1 MFKHISKLWFKHKK
15 NCLKIRNQLSLTV
28 FITAKIVTLLSSKN
42 DNKKDNNNKE
52 VFLNK
57 SVTTSKNKNDKNY
70 VLNVFKMS

>member
-1 MFKHISKLWFKHKK
+1 M
-15 NCLKIRNQLSLTV
+15 SLTV